1 MPAGHE
7 SMLHGVQGAQPIPTA
22 STATVLASGVIKVSD
37 AVKDKVKMGATVF
50 LSGRGVPQGGQ
61 PGMVLLAKKLM
72 VNHSEIAFE
81 LTTDDLMGMGG
92 PPTGPVMLAARVD
105 QDEDA
110 STKQPGDVEGQ
121 LGPVTLPA
129 RSVAEFLRFARERP
143 GKLNYGTG
151 NTGGLVAFQMLK
163 SQTGIDA
170 VGAYADGDAT
180 APVPGPARGG
190 DAPSAIGRLW
200 KRLKGQ

>member
-1 MPAGHE
+1 
-7 SMLHGVQGAQPIPTA
+7 MLHGVQAAPSAA
-22 STATVLASGVIKVSD
+22 SATVLASGVIKISE

-92 PPTGPVMLAARVD
+92 APTGQVQLAARVD
-105 QDEDA
+105 QDQDA

-121 LGPVTLPA
+121 LGPMTLPA
-129 RSVAEFLRFARERP
+129 R
-143 GKLNYGTG
+143 
-151 NTGGLVAFQMLK
+151 
-163 SQTGIDA
+163 A
-170 VGAYADGDAT
+170 VTVVLDTVRKEGAGPPTDAT
-180 APVPGPARGG
+180 WGHGAMPPEHGAMPAAHGELPPNHAPVPPA
-190 DAPSAIGRLW
+190 GRVLPPATGA
-200 KRLKGQ
+200 KPPGHP

>member
-1 MPAGHE
+1 
-7 SMLHGVQGAQPIPTA
+7 MLHGVQAAPSA
-22 STATVLASGVIKVSD
+22 VSATVLASGVIKISE
-37 AVKDKVKMGATVF
+37 AVKDKVKMGATLF

-92 PPTGPVMLAARVD
+92 APTGPVQLAARVD

-121 LGPVTLPA
+121 LGPITLPA
-129 RSVAEFLRFARERP
+129 R
-143 GKLNYGTG
+143 
-151 NTGGLVAFQMLK
+151 
-163 SQTGIDA
+163 A
-170 VGAYADGDAT
+170 VTVILDTVRKEGSGPPTDAT
-180 APVPGPARGG
+180 FGHGAMPPEHGAMPAAHGELPPGHMPLPAAHGELPPGHTPVPPAARTLPPATGAKPPG
-190 DAPSAIGRLW
+190 HP
-200 KRLKGQ
+200 